1 MVQKPAELQ
10 PLPPRTLIFNVISS
24 IRTIGL
30 IIAIPQADK
39 LNQRQ
44 TSRTED
50 TAMLFGRKKRKPI
63 AIPPKK
69 VAEWKYS
76 TCNYC
81 STGCSIELGLNAE
94 GKVVTSRGHA
104 GADVNRGKLCIKGL
118 LEHELFDSPGRG
130 KEPLIREKYHD
141 AFESTSWDHALD
153 HTAEKIKAIQN
164 KYGKDS
170 FAVVSTGQL
179 LTEEFYTLGK
189 LVRGCI
195 GTNNYDGN
203 TTLCMA
209 SAVSGYKRSFGADG
223 PPGCY
228 GDFEHTECFMAFG
241 SNLPEQHPI
250 IYWRLK
256 EAREKR
262 SFPMIVVDPRVTML
276 AQFADIH
283 LPITPGTDVVLLN
296 AMMYVIFDEGLQDDA
311 YIEAHTNGIE
321 AVREAVKDYN
331 PITAQH
337 ICGIDE
343 DRIRTVARIYA
354 KAGSAMSIWTMG
366 INQSTHGSD
375 GVVNI
380 NNLNLVTGNIG
391 IQGGTSLSITG
402 QCNAMGTREWS
413 SCSGLPGYR
422 ALENPDHRQE
432 IADYWGIDPEF
443 FPKKRGLTETD
454 IFPAIETGEIKGL
467 WLVATNPMTSMANTA
482 RIRKAMEKLEFLVVQ
497 DCYEDV
503 ETNQFSHVYFPASV
517 WAEKEGC
524 HTNTERRVNL
534 VRNALPPYANSK
546 PDFWVFNEMAK
557 RFDNGAVIPF
567 PEKAEDAFEEMKF
580 LSKGGT
586 RNLDIS
592 GMSYDRIE
600 KARGIQ
606 WPYRECDAERDGER
620 KAIGKARLYTDGVFP
635 TADGRANLL
644 PVRFVN
650 NNECPDQQYPFWLNS
665 GRVVEHFHTRTRTG
679 KIGNCNKF
687 SPTAYMEMNPDAAE
701 ALGISHQSYVRLTSR
716 RGDAVVM
723 VQLTQRVPRDMVFIP
738 FHYHD
743 CVNRLSLGLL
753 DPHSRQP
760 AFKQCAVR
768 VETVDQAE
776 AARLNVERRTF

>member
-1 MVQKPAELQ
+1 M
-10 PLPPRTLIFNVISS
+10 I
-24 IRTIGL
+24 
-30 IIAIPQADK
+30 
-39 LNQRQ
+39 
-44 TSRTED
+44 
-50 TAMLFGRKKRKPI
+50 FGRRKRKPI
-63 AIPPKK
+63 SIPAKPVK
-69 VAEWKYS
+69 EWKYT

-81 STGCSIELGLNAE
+81 STGCAIELGLGE
-94 GKVVTSRGHA
+94 DGRIVTSRGHA

-118 LEHELFDSPGRG
+118 LEHELFESPGRG
-130 KEPLIREKYHD
+130 TVPLARDKAHLPFQPTNWDAALDTTAAKIKEIQEKYGRD
-141 AFESTSWDHALD
+141 A
-153 HTAEKIKAIQN
+153 
-164 KYGKDS
+164 

-189 LVRGCI
+189 LVRGQI

-209 SAVSGYKRSFGADG
+209 SAVSGYKRSFGSDG

-228 GDFEHTECFMAFG
+228 DDFEHTHCLMAFG

-256 EAREKR
+256 EALEKR
-262 SFPMIVVDPRVTML
+262 KFPLIVIDPRVTML

-283 LPITPGTDVVLLN
+283 LPITPGTDCVLINSMLH
-296 AMMYVIFDEGLQDDA
+296 VIFKEGLEDKD
-311 YIEAHTNGIE
+311 YIAAHTNGIDE
-321 AVREAVKDYN
+321 LRALVADYD
-331 PITAQH
+331 PKTAQH

-343 DRIRTVARIYA
+343 DRIRTVARLYA
-354 KAGSAMSIWTMG
+354 KAPAAMSIWTMG

-391 IQGGTSLSITG
+391 KPGGTSLSITG

-422 ALENPDHRQE
+422 ALEKDKDRKKV
-432 IADYWGIDPEF
+432 ADFWGIDPDF
-443 FPKKRGLTETD
+443 FPPARGLSQTD

-467 WLVATNPMTSMANTA
+467 WLVATNPMTSMPNQP

-497 DCYEDV
+497 DVYQDV
-503 ETNQFSHVYFPASV
+503 ETTHYAHVYFPAAV
-517 WAEKEGC
+517 WAEKQGC

-534 VRNALPPYANSK
+534 TRNVLPAYADSK
-546 PDFWVFNEMAK
+546 PDFWIFNQMAK
-557 RFDNGAVIPF
+557 RFMDRNVIHF
-567 PEKAEDAFEEMKF
+567 PDDTEAAFDEMRE
-580 LSKGGT
+580 LSKGAGRT
-586 RNLDIS
+586 LDIS

-600 KARGIQ
+600 AARGIQ
-606 WPYRECDAERDGER
+606 WPYSEAQAAADEAEHGAPGTFDMLRRQDYLGDR
-620 KAIGKARLYTDGVFP
+620 RLY
-635 TADGRANLL
+635 ADGRFQTDDGRAKLI

-650 NNECPDQQYPFWLNS
+650 NNECPDGEYPFWLNS

-687 SPTAYMEMNPDAAE
+687 SPTPYMEMNPDAARE
-701 ALGISHQSYVRLTSR
+701 LGIEHSSYVRLVSR

-723 VQLTQRVPRDMVFIP
+723 VQLTHRVGRNMLFIP
-738 FHYHD
+738 FHFHD
-743 CVNRLSLGLL
+743 CVNRLTLGLL
-753 DPHSRQP
+753 DPYSRQP
-760 AFKQCAVR
+760 AFKQNAVR
-768 VETVDQAE
+768 VELIDQQE
-776 AARLNVERRTF
+776 AARLNLERRSF